1 MSYLGIDLGSTHNSV
16 VICRE
21 GHTQLYLI
29 KDPLSQTS
37 LISPCVTYGPHGW
50 LIGARAEA
58 EQENDRKGVVFGI
71 KKLLAL
77 SLIEHGQKCS
87 QFPFELIKTGHN
99 QISIKIGHHVIQTNQ
114 FVQIMIHTFVQWAQK
129 QYPMDPPIRE
139 VVLNMPHHFSQT
151 QQDLFIKCARAV
163 GVETVHIVDD
173 QLAAAM
179 VYQNTRQ
186 FTEPIKVMFFNQGAT
201 SFHLSVFRFSDSE
214 EMTELGTVDDG
225 QTGGDEFDQRLLT
238 HVTRQRIS
246 KNSQTESEN
255 SLSWFEI
262 LKACKQAK
270 HDLTTDSET
279 TIRLPED
286 LSEDQTTLT
295 CSRQLFERLNA
306 DLFAYFRLMM
316 DSLLKKSGL
325 RRSEVT
331 EVVLVG
337 GSTKIPKIHDILREY
352 FGDRVKLN
360 DELQFPH
367 VFVCG
372 AILRLAKLKDLDK
385 LQLPEQTSVDCSYQA
400 DSSLES
406 ALPISNNLLLVEPI
420 GFKVDDGAPVIMFNA
435 DSPLPARKD
444 WIYKTQFDYQQPST
458 LNVWEGDWSCSM
470 NTTVSIGVLHCPE
483 LPPTPK
489 ETPVFRITFEI
500 EKLGDLTVSLIDLC
514 TKSESRLTVKQ
525 YVTNRAKRSICDLR
539 RLNRGRMNL
548 DKEVR
553 AIFRTLDSPIAQ
565 LRMRNDERE
574 ELKKKCSTIYSWLT
588 SGEPITFAEIDK
600 KRHELLNA
608 WLIHVPELYIS
619 TDSSSEI

>member
-21 GHTQLYLI
+21 GHSQLYLI
-29 KDPLSQTS
+29 KDPDSQTS
-37 LISPCVTYGPHGW
+37 LISPCVTYGPQGW
-50 LIGARAEA
+50 LIGSRAEA
-58 EQENDRKGVVFGI
+58 EQANDRKGVVFGI
-71 KKLLAL
+71 KNLLAL

-87 QFPFELIKTGHN
+87 HFPFEVTKTGHS
-99 QISIKIGHHVIQTNQ
+99 QISVKLGHHVIQTNQ

-139 VVLNMPHHFSQT
+139 VVLNVPHHFSQA

-163 GVETVHIVDD
+163 GVETAHIVDD

-179 VYQNTRQ
+179 VYQHTRQ
-186 FTEPIKVMFFNQGAT
+186 FEKPIKVMFFNQGAS
-201 SFHLSVFRFSDSE
+201 SFHLSIFTFSDNE

-225 QTGGDEFDQRLLT
+225 DTGGDEYDQRLLT

-246 KNSQTESEN
+246 RNSQTESDN

-270 HDLTTDSET
+270 HNLTTET
-279 TIRLPED
+279 EAIIRLPED

-295 CSRQLFERLNA
+295 CNRQLFERLNA
-306 DLFAYFRLMM
+306 DLFAYYRLMM

-367 VFVCG
+367 MFVCG
-372 AILRLAKLKDLDK
+372 AILKVAKLKDLHK
-385 LQLPEQTSVDCSYQA
+385 LRLPEQATSECSHQA
-400 DSSLES
+400 DSPVES
-406 ALPISNNLLLVEPI
+406 VLPISDNLLLVEPI
-420 GFKVDDGAPVIMFNA
+420 GFKVDDGAPVTMFHANNT
-435 DSPLPARKD
+435 LPARRD
-444 WIYKTQFDYQQPST
+444 WIYKTQFDYQQPSKV
-458 LNVWEGDWSCSM
+458 NIWEGDWSCS
-470 NTTVSIGVLHCPE
+470 TIPDVSLGVLHCPE

-489 ETPVFRITFEI
+489 GTPVYRITFEI
-500 EKLGDLTVSLIDLC
+500 EKLGDLIVSLVDLC
-514 TKSESRLTVKQ
+514 TKSESCLTVKQ
-525 YVTNRAKRSICDLR
+525 YATNQAKRSTCDSR
-539 RLNRGRMNL
+539 RMNRGRANL
-548 DKEVR
+548 SREVR
-553 AIFRTLDSPIAQ
+553 TIFRTLDSPIAE

-574 ELKKKCSTIYSWLT
+574 ALKKKCTTICSWLA
-588 SGEPITFAEIDK
+588 SGEPITLAEVDT
-600 KRHELLNA
+600 KRRELLNT
-608 WLIHVPELYIS
+608 WLIHVPELYVS
-619 TDSSSEI
+619 TDLSSEV